1 MSAGQSHTLYF
12 PVYFVH
18 IVWLVVDSHESVESS
33 DLQLDI
39 VVIMLLIVP
48 MSRLIC
54 KYFQTLTTCCLQQSP
69 GGMLILLHECSN
81 SCSVLH
87 EMKPIIFASNN
98 IHGWTLFHYPF
109 LPHALSCIVMVQCG
123 WLGWCW
129 WTYSALHMSNIG
141 GQMYSILRKLK
152 AKIESNGN
160 FKF

>member
-54 KYFQTLTTCCLQQSP
+54 KYFQTLTTCCLQQCP
-69 GGMLILLHECSN
+69 GEMLILLHECNN

-87 EMKPIIFASNN
+87 EIKPIFFASNN
-98 IHGWTLFHYPF
+98 IHGWTS
-109 LPHALSCIVMVQCG
+109 LPIFTPCMHLVALSWCNVGG
-123 WLGWCW
+123 WAG
-129 WTYSALHMSNIG
+129 AG
-141 GQMYSILRKLK
+141 GPTVH
-152 AKIESNGN
+152 
-160 FKF
+160 FT